1 MPRVILVIAAAPLF
15 GAGSASASARKPG
28 WHYHDDGVVDPD
40 TGPVNQFGGRL
51 VYHTASNIAC
61 TTHYHATRAA
71 LRSTGLGLWQPLRS

>member
-1 MPRVILVIAAAPLF
+1 MLRAILVIAAALLF
-15 GAGSASASARKPG
+15 GAGSASASAQKPG
-28 WHYHDDGVVDPD
+28 WHYHDYVVVVPD

-61 TTHYHATRAA
+61 RTHYPATRAA